1 MTRSATI
8 PINLAAC
15 GGTSATSYAK
25 LIVQSGSGG
34 ASAVEAVADR
44 CRRMFESEREW
55 GEDVD
60 AAIAEAVEA
69 EAEKFRS
76 SLRDWQD

>member
-1 MTRSATI
+1 M
-8 PINLAAC
+8 
-15 GGTSATSYAK
+15 
-25 LIVQSGSGG
+25 
-34 ASAVEAVADR
+34 EAVADR